1 MWRAAICMA
10 ALNHPGLELF
20 QYRERYVEG
29 CNLSPQGFTVTEV
42 DGFQYRERYVE
53 GCNMNNAG
61 DKNIR
66 SVSIPRTVCGGL
78 QLQIAE
84 RFDNP
89 NGVSIPRT
97 VCGGLQYKV
106 YMIFYLK

>member
-1 MWRAAICMA
+1 MEGCNNFLSFGEKLANMSFNTENGMWRAAIRRSSCI
-10 ALNHPGLELF
+10 
-20 QYRERYVEG
+20 RR
-29 CNLSPQGFTVTEV
+29 
-42 DGFQYRERYVE
+42 
-53 GCNMNNAG
+53 AG
-61 DKNIR
+61 R
-66 SVSIPRTVCGGL
+66 GVSIPRTVCGGL

-89 NGVSIPRT
+89 IGVSIPRT

>member
-1 MWRAAICMA
+1 MA

-53 GCNMNNAG
+53 GCNQKRLPDIREAILEFQYRERYVEGCNAVLYHTSEA
-61 DKNIR
+61 R
-66 SVSIPRTVCGGL
+66 SRVSIPRTVCGGL
-78 QLQIAE
+78 Q
-84 RFDNP
+84 
-89 NGVSIPRT
+89 
-97 VCGGLQYKV
+97 
-106 YMIFYLK
+106 